1 MSLKDVIKTP
11 INSIEGSQE
20 AYTMI
25 TVKKDDN
32 QIVQIQDR
40 QILVKRLNII
50 YNDSECKALRF
61 TDITANQ
68 KFRKEQEKRRMLQ
81 FLNVT
86 VHHEML
92 SPLKS
97 NVILTKRLLND
108 TMFENKKVKDIIKI
122 LSVSS
127 ELLLHHSNDLLDY
140 RIIKNGSFMPQYTTA
155 SLASSV
161 IDTVELSK
169 STLLQKKIEIECDV

>member
-1 MSLKDVIKTP
+1 M
-11 INSIEGSQE
+11 
-20 AYTMI
+20 
-25 TVKKDDN
+25 
-32 QIVQIQDR
+32 
-40 QILVKRLNII
+40 NII
-50 YNDSECKALRF
+50 YNDSECKALQF

-68 KFRKEQEKRRMLQ
+68 KFRREQEKRRMLQ
-81 FLNVT
+81 FLNAT

-108 TMFENKKVKDIIKI
+108 TMFENKKVKDMIKI

-155 SLASSV
+155 SLA
-161 IDTVELSK
+161 
-169 STLLQKKIEIECDV
+169 